1 MKRQIFDSLPP
12 TTPPRGTKKT
22 IANYVQCEE
31 ESIDRPEVEGTT
43 KQTLEYKRQYSQVYA
58 IMNLSNAIGLLLLGG
73 SASAFVPSGLN
84 GARSTAIVTKAVSG
98 SKGTGEGWIDP
109 SAPVN
114 SEESLRLTLEKSLE
128 GAQFQKRLSLLGS
141 TGSIGTQTLDIVDA
155 CPDNFVVDALSA
167 GGNAELMTEQVLK
180 YKPKIASM
188 STPEAATELKER
200 LVAAGCEEMPT
211 VLHGDDGILAAATI
225 DSADTVVTGI
235 VGAAG
240 LKPTIE
246 AIKLKKDIALANKE
260 TLISGGPVINPL
272 VKEHGINM
280 LPADSEHSAIF
291 QCLQG
296 VPEGGLRRVILTASG
311 GAFRDFSKDELF
323 KMCEEDPRTV
333 QAKATTHPNWDM
345 GAKITLDSA
354 TMMNKGLE
362 VIEAHYLFG
371 ASYDDIDVVIHPQSI
386 VHSMVETQDTSCI
399 AQLGWA
405 DMRLPL
411 VYSVS
416 WPHRLKMP
424 YKPLDLAE
432 VSKMTFMAPDHDKYP
447 CIRLAY
453 EAGRTGGTMTAVLNA
468 ANEAANEMFRED
480 IGLGFLDI
488 PKLIE
493 SAMEEH
499 KEELKTEDV
508 GLDDIL
514 NFDSWAREHVE
525 TKSASMK
532 NKMFV

>member
-1 MKRQIFDSLPP
+1 MRVP
-12 TTPPRGTKKT
+12 
-22 IANYVQCEE
+22 
-31 ESIDRPEVEGTT
+31 
-43 KQTLEYKRQYSQVYA
+43 
-58 IMNLSNAIGLLLLGG
+58 SNAIACLLLLTG
-73 SASAFVPSGLN
+73 SASAFVPSNKFTSTSKTSLN
-84 GARSTAIVTKAVSG
+84 EAPISG
-98 SKGTGEGWIDP
+98 SKGTGEGWLSKP
-109 SAPVN
+109 AAPVN
-114 SEESLRLTLEKSLE
+114 TEESLKQTLDETLK
-128 GAQFQKRLSLLGS
+128 GATFQKRLSLLGS

-167 GGNAELMTEQVLK
+167 GNNAKLMAEQVLK
-180 YKPKIASM
+180 YKPKVASLA
-188 STPEAATELKER
+188 TPEAAAELKKL
-200 LVAAGCEEMPT
+200 LVDAGCDTMPEIVHGEE
-211 VLHGDDGILAAATI
+211 GILEAATVS
-225 DSADTVVTGI
+225 SADTVVTGI

-240 LKPTIE
+240 LRPTIE

-272 VKEHGINM
+272 VEEYGINM

-296 VPEGGLRRVILTASG
+296 MPPGGLRRVILTASG

-323 KMCEEDPRTV
+323 RMCQEDPRTI

-371 ASYDDIDVVIHPQSI
+371 ASYDDIDIVVHPQSI
-386 VHSMVETQDTSCI
+386 VHSMVEMQDTSCI
-399 AQLGWA
+399 AQLGWP

-416 WPHRLKMP
+416 WPHRLKLP

-432 VSKMTFMAPDHDKYP
+432 LSTLTFKRADNEKYP
-447 CIRLAY
+447 CIGLAY
-453 EAGRTGGTMTAVLNA
+453 EAGRAGGTMTAVLNA
-468 ANEAANEMFRED
+468 ANEMANEKFRED
-480 IGLGFLDI
+480 VGLGFLDI

-493 SAMEEH
+493 GAMEDH
-499 KEELKTEDV
+499 KADLKTSDV
-508 GLDDIL
+508 TLDDIL
-514 NFDSWAREHVE
+514 NCDAWAREQVE
-525 TKSASMK
+525 AKVSKIQSGAQV
-532 NKMFV
+532 FA

>member
-1 MKRQIFDSLPP
+1 MKFSL
-12 TTPPRGTKKT
+12 
-22 IANYVQCEE
+22 AVSC
-31 ESIDRPEVEGTT
+31 
-43 KQTLEYKRQYSQVYA
+43 LF
-58 IMNLSNAIGLLLLGG
+58 LGG
-73 SASAFVPSGLN
+73 ASAFVPAQQQAPNL
-84 GARSTAIVTKAVSG
+84 VSLDASKMVAG

-114 SEESLRLTLEKSLE
+114 SEAALKKTLAKSLE
-128 GAQFQKRLSLLGS
+128 GSEFKKRLSLLGS

-155 CPDNFVVDALSA
+155 CPDNFEVDALSA
-167 GGNAELMTEQVLK
+167 GNNAELMAEQVLK
-180 YKPKIASM
+180 YKPKVASL
-188 STPEAATELKER
+188 STPEAAAELKKR
-200 LVAAGCEEMPT
+200 LEDAGCADMPEIVHGEE
-211 VLHGDDGILAAATI
+211 GILAAATV
-225 DSADTVVTGI
+225 STADTVVTGI

-246 AIKLKKDIALANKE
+246 AIKLGKDIALANKE
-260 TLISGGPVINPL
+260 TLISGGAVINPL
-272 VKEHGINM
+272 VEEYGINM

-311 GAFRDFSKDELF
+311 GAFRDFTKEELF
-323 KMCEEDPRTV
+323 KMCEEDPRAV

-371 ASYDDIDVVIHPQSI
+371 ASYDDIDIVIHPQSI

-405 DMRLPL
+405 DMRLPI

-424 YKPLDLAE
+424 YRPLDLAE
-432 VSKMTFMAPDHDKYP
+432 LSQLTFKAPDHEKYP
-447 CIRLAY
+447 CIGLAY

-493 SAMEEH
+493 GAMEAH
-499 KEELKTEDV
+499 KDELKVKDV
-508 GLDDIL
+508 TLDDIL
-514 NFDSWAREHVE
+514 HCDEWARAHVAE
-525 TKSASMK
+525 ATKSINSAQLI
-532 NKMFV
+532 V

>member
-1 MKRQIFDSLPP
+1 MKVPS
-12 TTPPRGTKKT
+12 
-22 IANYVQCEE
+22 IA
-31 ESIDRPEVEGTT
+31 
-43 KQTLEYKRQYSQVYA
+43 
-58 IMNLSNAIGLLLLGG
+58 LSGLLLLHSATAFSSLSSLPNASKQSTTLLHSSSSSKPIPG
-73 SASAFVPSGLN
+73 SL
-84 GARSTAIVTKAVSG
+84 
-98 SKGTGEGWIDP
+98 GTGAGWIDP

-114 SEESLRLTLEKSLE
+114 TAASLKKTLAKALE
-128 GAQFQKRLSLLGS
+128 GAAFQKRISILGS

-167 GGNAELMTEQVLK
+167 GTNVRLMAEQCLK
-180 YKPKIASM
+180 YRPKVASL
-188 STPEAATELKER
+188 STPRAAEELKEILTKSGQFSKEDMPNIVYGNEGIVEAAT
-200 LVAAGCEEMPT
+200 VS
-211 VLHGDDGILAAATI
+211 
-225 DSADTVVTGI
+225 SADTVVTGI

-240 LKPTIE
+240 LLPTIE
-246 AIKLKKDIALANKE
+246 AIKLGKDIALANKE

-272 VKEHGINM
+272 VEKHGVNM

-311 GAFRDFSKDELF
+311 GAFRDMTKEELF
-323 KMCEEDPRTV
+323 RMCEEEKEAV
-333 QAKATTHPNWDM
+333 QKKATTHPNWDM

-371 ASYDDIDVVIHPQSI
+371 ASYDDIDIVIHPQSI
-386 VHSMVETQDTSCI
+386 VHSMIETQDTSCI

-405 DMRLPL
+405 DMRLPI

-424 YKPLDLAE
+424 YKPLDLAQIG
-432 VSKMTFMAPDHDKYP
+432 SLTFQKPDTEKYP
-447 CIRLAY
+447 CISLAY
-453 EAGRTGGTMTAVLNA
+453 EAGRMGGTMTAVLNA

-480 IGLGFLDI
+480 VGLGFLDI

-493 SAMEEH
+493 GAMEGHRENGF
-499 KEELKTEDV
+499 KKEDV
-508 GLDDIL
+508 TLEDIL
-514 NFDSWAREHVE
+514 SCDAWAREYVKE
-525 TKSASMK
+525 KTKNVVK
-532 NKMFV
+532 KPVVL

>member
-1 MKRQIFDSLPP
+1 MKLLVAVSFLVAS
-12 TTPPRGTKKT
+12 
-22 IANYVQCEE
+22 A
-31 ESIDRPEVEGTT
+31 S
-43 KQTLEYKRQYSQVYA
+43 
-58 IMNLSNAIGLLLLGG
+58 LSNGFVFHFTPKGLSL
-73 SASAFVPSGLN
+73 SCTTTTSFLN
-84 GARSTAIVTKAVSG
+84 GVKSG
-98 SKGTGEGWIDP
+98 TLGTGEGWIDP

-128 GAQFQKRLSLLGS
+128 GSSFQKRLSLLGS
-141 TGSIGTQTLDIVDA
+141 TGSIGTQTLEIVDA

-167 GGNAELMTEQVLK
+167 GTNAKLMAEQVLK
-180 YKPKIASM
+180 YRPKIASM
-188 STPEAATELKER
+188 ATAEAAEELKSI
-200 LVAAGCEEMPT
+200 LSDAGAHMPIIM
-211 VLHGDDGILAAATI
+211 HGDEGILACSTI

-272 VKEHGINM
+272 VKEYGINM

-296 VPEGGLRRVILTASG
+296 VPEGGLRRIILTASG
-311 GAFRDFSKDELF
+311 GAFRDLTKDELF
-323 KMCEEDPRTV
+323 QMCRDDPRAV

-432 VSKMTFMAPDHDKYP
+432 VSQMTFMKPDHEKYP

-453 EAGRTGGTMTAVLNA
+453 DAGRAGGTMTAVLNA
-468 ANEAANEMFRED
+468 ANEMANEMFRED

-493 SAMEEH
+493 MTMEAH
-499 KEELKTEDV
+499 KADHKTKDIT
-508 GLDDIL
+508 LDDIL
-514 NFDSWAREHVE
+514 SCDAWARQYVLEKSE
-525 TKSASMK
+525 TMK
-532 NKMFV
+532 AKILV